1 MDGMNKGN
9 LIEGLQ
15 EGTNLASAGTGSID
29 AQSTGVGSGMM
40 PGNGKKSG
48 GTVKIIIPAAVLVIL
63 VALLV
68 GVALATGVIGSKKK
82 AIMKAVTYTFSQSA
96 EAVGDVW
103 EMKDY
108 EGMFENGQMTM
119 LADLNFGR
127 EVGFELEME
136 SDQETCGGYLDIK
149 FYGMS
154 ALEADYYADK
164 EEFMLWVPGISDYI
178 FYIDRSTMEED
189 LRAWAEEY
197 DMDEFLADYAQTLN
211 EDTQDASL
219 FEEGMLEAGAGVA
232 AAAKDLFDQTQVSR
246 AQNKKL
252 EVNGRKRSCDGYIVT
267 ITGKQFADF
276 VLKYLDVYEN
286 NEAFKSYMDT
296 ALAYNLGFTDSGEF
310 LEYYDV
316 AEVFEELAKEAE
328 ECGPFTLEF
337 YLYKKAL
344 AQIYFDAG
352 DGEYIQWDI
361 MGGSFPLENMNLEVY
376 TGYTTYNLTRSGS
389 HNSKNDSYEAEYK
402 LVSDEYSNYEIMRFG
417 LEYDKKKGD
426 FNFELAADYNELAIK
441 GDIEKVKK
449 GSELTINI
457 DSLKINGEEALS
469 GEINLT
475 NECGE
480 IEKPKEGEK
489 LNVLRLTEDEW
500 YDILWEMSENL
511 YLY

>member
-9 LIEGLQ
+9 LIEGQQ
-15 EGTNLASAGTGSID
+15 EGTNLVSAGTGSTD
-29 AQSTGVGSGMM
+29 AQGTGVGSGML
-40 PGNGKKSG
+40 PGNGKKPG
-48 GTVKIIIPAAVLVIL
+48 GAVKIIIPAAVLVIL

-108 EGMFENGQMTM
+108 EDMFENGQMTM

-149 FYGMS
+149 LYGMS

-164 EEFMLWVPGISDYI
+164 EEFMLWVPGVSDYI

-219 FEEGMLEAGAGVA
+219 FEEGMLEAGAEFA

-252 EVNGRKRSCDGYIVT
+252 EVNGRERSCKGYIVT

-276 VLKYLDVYEN
+276 VICFQV
-286 NEAFKSYMDT
+286 
-296 ALAYNLGFTDSGEF
+296 
-310 LEYYDV
+310 
-316 AEVFEELAKEAE
+316 
-328 ECGPFTLEF
+328 C
-337 YLYKKAL
+337 
-344 AQIYFDAG
+344 
-352 DGEYIQWDI
+352 
-361 MGGSFPLENMNLEVY
+361 
-376 TGYTTYNLTRSGS
+376 R
-389 HNSKNDSYEAEYK
+389 
-402 LVSDEYSNYEIMRFG
+402 R
-417 LEYDKKKGD
+417 
-426 FNFELAADYNELAIK
+426 
-441 GDIEKVKK
+441 
-449 GSELTINI
+449 
-457 DSLKINGEEALS
+457 
-469 GEINLT
+469 
-475 NECGE
+475 
-480 IEKPKEGEK
+480 
-489 LNVLRLTEDEW
+489 
-500 YDILWEMSENL
+500 ILC
-511 YLY
+511 